1 MESKI
6 ISEEILRLHMVEES
20 EKLLSLI
27 KSGEVSNQLYLIN
40 AMVRIYRY
48 EKEYSWGTRQL
59 IYENVGFKVE
69 RFMRWKWFFR
79 YLQAKEQIKTPRQLV
94 QIECISY
101 VNPDRDKVLIK
112 VLSNKL
118 IAAKRDRTKAQF
130 AIEKGK
136 KVKES
141 TSLFSYE
148 DDPDYLKAL
157 EYLSGKEKLIA
168 EIEAE
173 IAQLNKHS

>member
-20 EKLLSLI
+20 DKLLSLI
-27 KSGEVSNQLYLIN
+27 RSGEISNELFLVNI
-40 AMVRIYRY
+40 MVRIYRY
-48 EKEYSWGTRQL
+48 ETDKSWGSRQL
-59 IYENVGFKVE
+59 IYENAGFKVE

-79 YLQAKEQIKTPRQLV
+79 YLQAKEQIKTPRQLI

-112 VLSNKL
+112 VLTNKL
-118 IAAKRDRTKAQF
+118 IAAKRDKTKALF
-130 AIEKGK
+130 SIEKGK
-136 KVKES
+136 KLKKS

-173 IAQLNKHS
+173 IAQLNKH